1 MPTVAL
7 PGTHDG
13 GTTEDFGIRARSRPR
28 WMCVDWAATDIAVF
42 PKSVPPQR
50 VRENFALF
58 DFELP
63 ASGIDE
69 ITAPNKDE
77 AGRTGPS
84 PDQFDYIPR

>member
-1 MPTVAL
+1 M
-7 PGTHDG
+7 G

-28 WMCVDWAATDIAVF
+28 WMCVDWAPTDIAVF
-42 PKSVPPQR
+42 PKSVTPQR

-63 ASGIDE
+63 ASGIDA
-69 ITAPNKDE
+69 ITAPNKAE
-77 AGRTGPS
+77 AGRAGPS